1 MFIVINSINLEYIG
15 IKLQEKSV
23 NKLYRQQPFV
33 LMMNTVDSPTMLGTS
48 LSTSLV
54 HNLRIHLS
62 FGK

>member
-33 LMMNTVDSPTMLGTS
+33 LMMNTVDIPTMLGTS